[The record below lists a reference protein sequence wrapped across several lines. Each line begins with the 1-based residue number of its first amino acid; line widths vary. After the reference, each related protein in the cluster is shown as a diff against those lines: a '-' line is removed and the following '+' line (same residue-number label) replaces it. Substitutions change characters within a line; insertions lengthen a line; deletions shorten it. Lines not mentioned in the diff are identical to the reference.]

1 MILIGGCLQRIQAT
15 QHRDARLRAARSEEL
30 HLSVHALPSRWS
42 RPRETRGTLASAT
55 LRPPLL
61 RTACAQR
68 DTAAEDSLH
77 SAVAG
82 HAHSM
87 TASVGHVACC
97 AASQPNRPN
106 ASDRPTC
113 CSRRWAMPALG
124 PISPACLAGRTA
136 AIARMP
142 TACGIARPSGRV
154 RFRPDS
160 DPLGR
165 PRRCLHCRSY
175 SGTRCPASRGRS
187 WRSQTRGRRALK

>member
-1 MILIGGCLQRIQAT
+1 MQRIQAT
-15 QHRDARLRAARSEEL
+15 QHRDARLRATRSEEL

-97 AASQPNRPN
+97 TLRQPAQPAQRLGQTHQAAHAAGRCPPSAR
-106 ASDRPTC
+106 S
-113 CSRRWAMPALG
+113 
-124 PISPACLAGRTA
+124 ISPACLAGRTA
-136 AIARMP
+136 AIARVP
-142 TACGIARPSGRV
+142 TGLWHRPPVRTRALSSGFGSV
-154 RFRPDS
+154 
-160 DPLGR
+160 GR

>member
-77 SAVAG
+77 SAVAE

-87 TASVGHVACC
+87 LHRSAMLHAAH

-124 PISPACLAGRTA
+124 PISPLAGRTA
-136 AIARMP
+136 AIARVP
-142 TACGIARPSGRV
+142 TACGIARPDACAFV
-154 RFRPDS
+154 RIRIRWPT
-160 DPLGR
+160 
-165 PRRCLHCRSY
+165 RRCLHCRSY